1 MADKTLL
8 ILERSGENLN
18 YTKDNGSI
26 ILSGVFTE
34 IGVKNKNNR
43 IYEEAEVLPHINE
56 LQEKIKTHSLLGEL
70 DHPKEFDISLSNV
83 SHVIESL
90 EYNKE
95 TKQVIGKIRL
105 LNTAKGKDAQALV
118 EDGIPLHISSRAAGT
133 VDPQSGK
140 VKIKK
145 MFTYDLVAD
154 PGFANAELK
163 RVNESYGF
171 DNDDSLYIYDIS
183 ENVTEKNITNE
194 NMNNEFVKS
203 EDFQKYTEY
212 VNGVLEQFKKK
223 AESVN
228 EGADNEKVEKLIKY
242 AETIAEQVN
251 KIENY
256 SNYLAEKLDKTISYT
271 NYLAENSNSIVA
283 YADYLAEE
291 LNNTNAADE
300 GVKEHVE
307 NLVKYANYL
316 AENVDNAIKYSNYL
330 GENLDNSIKYSNY
343 LGENLDNS
351 IKYSNYLGENVNN
364 AIKYAEYLKEH
375 VENGIKYSEYIK
387 ENVETMNVNSELVE
401 KVNKLQA
408 YAEYLGESLDTSIQF
423 SDYIKEH
430 VEALEE
436 GKVNE
441 NNNTQATSVDD
452 KIAKLI
458 AVAESNANG
467 GFTFMN
473 LLSKDKKEQFKTLDA
488 GKQAR
493 IIESMNKG
501 LITSTAQADAI
512 YEAAIAP
519 TQQPKTFEETIP
531 EKYKERWNALND
543 QRKLQIIAESK
554 FYPMN
559 TQYQINNFWATRDL
573 RSYAV
578 NPVYQ
583 QQNTA
588 VNENNNNDVDNN
600 KAGAVTEEFK
610 QALINRV
617 RMNMGN

>member
-1 MADKTLL
+1 M
-8 ILERSGENLN
+8 
-18 YTKDNGSI
+18 
-26 ILSGVFTE
+26 
-34 IGVKNKNNR
+34 
-43 IYEEAEVLPHINE
+43 
-56 LQEKIKTHSLLGEL
+56 
-70 DHPKEFDISLSNV
+70 
-83 SHVIESL
+83 
-90 EYNKE
+90 
-95 TKQVIGKIRL
+95 
-105 LNTAKGKDAQALV
+105 
-118 EDGIPLHISSRAAGT
+118 
-133 VDPQSGK
+133 
-140 VKIKK
+140 
-145 MFTYDLVAD
+145 
-154 PGFANAELK
+154 
-163 RVNESYGF
+163 
-171 DNDDSLYIYDIS
+171 
-183 ENVTEKNITNE
+183 
-194 NMNNEFVKS
+194 
-203 EDFQKYTEY
+203 
-212 VNGVLEQFKKK
+212 
-223 AESVN
+223 
-228 EGADNEKVEKLIKY
+228 
-242 AETIAEQVN
+242 
-251 KIENY
+251 
-256 SNYLAEKLDKTISYT
+256 
-271 NYLAENSNSIVA
+271 
-283 YADYLAEE
+283 
-291 LNNTNAADE
+291 
-300 GVKEHVE
+300 
-307 NLVKYANYL
+307 
-316 AENVDNAIKYSNYL
+316 
-330 GENLDNSIKYSNY
+330 
-343 LGENLDNS
+343 GENLDNS
-351 IKYSNYLGENVNN
+351 IKYSNYLGENVGN

-408 YAEYLGESLDTSIQF
+408 YAEYIGENLDTSIQF

-441 NNNTQATSVDD
+441 NNNIQATSVDD

-501 LITSTAQADAI
+501 LITSTAQADAL

-531 EKYKERWNALND
+531 EKYRERWNALND

-559 TQYQINNFWATRDL
+559 TPYQINNFWATRDL

-588 VNENNNNDVDNN
+588 VNESTKTDDTNNV
-600 KAGAVTEEFK
+600 ATVSEEFK